1 MSSQAVTPSPSPSP
15 SPGSSTLQ
23 LSLVGTL
30 LAFVVYVVGSYLN
43 SPLRRY
49 PGPFLAKFTNL
60 WRMYHISQKS
70 FHKVV
75 EDLHKQYGPVVQ
87 IGPNVL
93 DVDDPNLIKTVF
105 NIKGD
110 WKKTEAYLASSVM
123 VEGHVIYN
131 LFSKI
136 DKAQHAAEKKPIAK
150 YYSPAGVAPLEPHM
164 DKTIAQLCA
173 EIESRFVDSSTPFDL
188 GCWIL
193 YYTWDV
199 VGAVTFSQPLG
210 YLAAGHDFDGTLGNA
225 EKALDYFALLTAIP
239 SLDQWFDKN
248 RYLRIGPPG
257 FGGVT
262 GMAIQRLVDR
272 YQGKDSAIH
281 DPSIPDYLDKFI
293 EAKAA
298 FPDSVNDNQIVAWL
312 MINMIAGAD
321 TTAITI
327 RSALYYAL
335 RTPSVWA
342 RLRRDLAAAGLSK
355 ASVPLSFKDTR
366 TVPYLDAVVREG
378 LRYLPAV
385 SLGLER
391 YVPAG
396 GQRLA
401 DGGVVP
407 ENSILSFNPYILCRS
422 KEVWGPDAD
431 EFKPERW
438 LQTEGEGD
446 EAFRERLQLMNNADL
461 SFGAGSRIC
470 LGKHMGLMQ
479 VYKVVATL
487 AVLYDV
493 ELTHPEKEWT
503 VINSFFPRQEGLEV
517 KMSKR
522 KD

>member
-1 MSSQAVTPSPSPSP
+1 MSSQAVTPSLGGSPF
-15 SPGSSTLQ
+15 Q

-49 PGPFLAKFTNL
+49 PGPFLATGFTNL
-60 WRMYHISQKS
+60 WRMYHIYQGS

-75 EDLHKQYGPVVQ
+75 DGLHKQYGPIVQ

-93 DVDDPNLIKTVF
+93 DVDDPDLIKTVF
-105 NIKGD
+105 NVKGD

-123 VEGHVIYN
+123 VEGHIIYN
-131 LFSKI
+131 LFSKL

-150 YYSPAGVAPLEPHM
+150 YYSAAGVTSLEPHM
-164 DKTIAQLCA
+164 DRTITQLCA
-173 EIESRFVDSSTPFDL
+173 EMEMRFVNASTPLDL
-188 GCWIL
+188 GRWIL

-210 YLAAGHDFDGTLGNA
+210 YLAAGRDFDGTLGNA
-225 EKALDYFALLTAIP
+225 EKAIDYFALLTAVP
-239 SLDQWFDKN
+239 ALDHVFDKN
-248 RYLRIGPPG
+248 RWFRLGPPG

-272 YQGKDSAIH
+272 YQSKDTAAH
-281 DPSIPDYLDKFI
+281 DAAVPDFLDKFI

-327 RSALYYAL
+327 RSALYYSL
-335 RTPSVWA
+335 RTPGVWP
-342 RLRRDLAAAGLSK
+342 RLRRELAAAGLSK
-355 ASVPLSFKDTR
+355 ADTPISYKDAR
-366 TVPYLDAVVREG
+366 AVPYLDAVVREG

-401 DGGVVP
+401 DGGVAP
-407 ENSILSFNPYILCRS
+407 EKTILSFNPYILCRS
-422 KEVWGPDAD
+422 REAWGPDAD
-431 EFKPERW
+431 EFRPERW
-438 LQTEGEGD
+438 LQAGGEAD
-446 EAFRERLQLMNNADL
+446 DAFRDRLQGMNNADL
-461 SFGAGSRIC
+461 SFGAGSRVC

-503 VINSFFPRQEGLEV
+503 VINSFFPRQEGLDV